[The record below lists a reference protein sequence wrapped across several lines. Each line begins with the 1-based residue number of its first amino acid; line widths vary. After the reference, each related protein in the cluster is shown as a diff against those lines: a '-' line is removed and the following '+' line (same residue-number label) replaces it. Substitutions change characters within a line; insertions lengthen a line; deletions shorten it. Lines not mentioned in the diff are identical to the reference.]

1 MNECGWTLGYC
12 TDHSYRWETQNMFLQ
27 YLLYSHIATV
37 GLYSYSSCR
46 IKGTPIAWMTW
57 HLQYIFGYSSWC
69 LPFWLHSFL
78 YIPPLY
84 LPKNCLQ
91 FGHLWVTE
99 FKASMQQGTQ
109 AHGHNLRNTNIRH
122 YERNWDWRQYSFQV
136 VLSFEH
142 ICYLPNNA
150 KYSC

>member
-1 MNECGWTLGYC
+1 MILTKWMSVVQLWDIAQITV
-12 TDHSYRWETQNMFLQ
+12 TDEKLKKCFLQ

-109 AHGHNLRNTNIRH
+109 AHGHNLKNTNMKH
-122 YERNWDWRQYSFQV
+122 YERN
-136 VLSFEH
+136 
-142 ICYLPNNA
+142 
-150 KYSC
+150 